1 MLGDGKRFAFD
12 FETRGVERL
21 PQERVPVHIQQIAR
35 PGINGAAFRMQEKF
49 LGSSVER
56 ADINAMMFGFATLD
70 MEEKVT
76 AVGEELRPTVR
87 IFDGPHLRDC
97 GDNSA
102 AGGYPENGAA

>member
-1 MLGDGKRFAFD
+1 MLGDCKWFASK
-12 FETRGVERL
+12 FETRGVEHL
-21 PQERVPVHIQQIAR
+21 PQESVAVHVQHIAR

-56 ADINAMMFGFATLD
+56 ADINAMTFAFATLD

-87 IFDGPHLRDC
+87 IHDRAHLRYC
-97 GDNSA
+97 GNDSA
-102 AGGYPENGAA
+102 TGGDPKNGAA